1 MLKSRFELSRL
12 TPVISVA
19 AALLVASCRPGEVE
33 WPAATE
39 EDLADTVYVA
49 RAAGT
54 GAEVVAVCAS
64 EGVKELG
71 LACDPQSEVV
81 LSPDGGLLYY
91 GRDNSLYEYE
101 LATAKDR
108 VVAAFAGGVACETG
122 PDETGQVK
130 TSAWRCGARFR
141 DLAFGRDGRLAFLVE
156 PTEFALP
163 ETAAASAEA
172 AAKPRPRADFRMDAG
187 VYLLDPGSD
196 VPRYLEPTRAVYGF
210 LGQGA
215 LILES
220 RLTVARY
227 EFRSRTATRLLG
239 PEAHELGWL
248 PPAAVSGDK
257 VVVVAPKA
265 DKKSYEYV
273 LNEVYVIEGGRGG
286 SRPSLSIRAKEP
298 ATRVALSPDGRYV
311 AVECTSRV
319 LGQATVYAVDLELK
333 RHKLLLRGGRLL
345 RFARGSRAVFYL
357 VGAGQTGDIFLA
369 GLDGATRRLTSGGKV
384 LPKP

>member
-1 MLKSRFELSRL
+1 MPEFRFPLPRL
-12 TPVISVA
+12 APSISVA

-54 GAEVVAVCAS
+54 GAEVIAASAS

-81 LSPDGGLLYY
+81 LSPDGRLLYY

-101 LATAKDR
+101 LATGDDR
-108 VVAAFAGGVACETG
+108 VVAAFTGGLACETG
-122 PDETGQVK
+122 PDETGKVK

-141 DLAFGRDGRLAFLVE
+141 DLAFGPDGRFAFLVE
-156 PTEFALP
+156 PTETVLP
-163 ETAAASAEA
+163 ETAAESAEA
-172 AAKPRPRADFRMDAG
+172 AAQPRPRADFRMDAG
-187 VYLLDPGSD
+187 AYLLDAGSD
-196 VPRYLEPTRAVYGF
+196 VPRYVAPTRAVYGF
-210 LGQGA
+210 LGQEA
-215 LILES
+215 LILEN
-220 RLTVARY
+220 RLTAARY
-227 EFRSRTATRLLG
+227 EFRSRTATPLLG

-286 SRPSLSIRAKEP
+286 SRPSLSIRAEDP

-319 LGQATVYAVDLELK
+319 P
-333 RHKLLLRGGRLL
+333 
-345 RFARGSRAVFYL
+345 RA
-357 VGAGQTGDIFLA
+357 
-369 GLDGATRRLTSGGKV
+369 
-384 LPKP
+384 

>member
-1 MLKSRFELSRL
+1 MLKVRFPVGRL
-12 TPVISVA
+12 APVFSVA
-19 AALLVASCRPGEVE
+19 AALLVAACRPGEVE
-33 WPAATE
+33 WPAAAE

-54 GAEVVAVCAS
+54 GAEVVVASAS
-64 EGVKELG
+64 EGVKKLG
-71 LACDPQSEVV
+71 LACDPQSEVAV
-81 LSPDGGLLYY
+81 SPDGGRLYY

-101 LATAKDR
+101 LATGDDR
-108 VVAAFAGGVACETG
+108 VVAAFGGGVACEAG
-122 PDETGQVK
+122 PDETGV
-130 TSAWRCGARFR
+130 TRVSAWRCGARFR
-141 DLAFGRDGRLAFLVE
+141 DLAFGPDGRLAFLVE
-156 PTEFALP
+156 PTETALP
-163 ETAAASAEA
+163 ETAAESAEA
-172 AAKPRPRADFRMDAG
+172 AARPRPRTDFRMDAG
-187 VYLLDPGSD
+187 AYLLDPGSD
-196 VPRYLEPTRAVYGF
+196 APRYLEPTRAVYGF
-210 LGQGA
+210 LGREA

-227 EFRSRTATRLLG
+227 EFRSRTATPLLG

-265 DKKSYEYV
+265 DEKSREYV

-298 ATRVALSPDGRYV
+298 ATRVALSPDGRYL

-319 LGQATVYAVDLELK
+319 LGEAVIYAVDLERK

-357 VGAGQTGDIFLA
+357 VGPGRTGALFLA
-369 GLDGATRRLTSGGKV
+369 GLDGAARRLTSSEKV
-384 LPKP
+384 LPEP